1 MASLREVFELV
12 REQGAHGD
20 PAGLLRDSGHADL
33 PEALLSLA
41 IVNFA
46 DTLPADAAE
55 HLAGFVVPHSGVPR
69 EDADHADP
77 SVADGLD
84 LLATA
89 PSALGPEADLDGAV
103 TAPDEAGRGE
113 PGEPPVGEPLVGD
126 PLEAS
131 FGAEPDPAGLDFGT
145 GDPDGVTAGPWQHP
159 EPAGDLEPE
168 VPVEVGA
175 PAPDGPEAL
184 DAEALDAEALD
195 AGLAGLPDAE
205 ALDRLDAE
213 TDQADE
219 TGADAGA

>member
-46 DTLPADAAE
+46 DTLPADSAE

-89 PSALGPEADLDGAV
+89 PSALGPEADLDGAL

-113 PGEPPVGEPLVGD
+113 PGDPPVGD

-145 GDPDGVTAGPWQHP
+145 GDRDGGTAGPWERP

-175 PAPDGPEAL
+175 LAPDGPDDLDAKAL
-184 DAEALDAEALD
+184 D
-195 AGLAGLPDAE
+195 AGLPDAE

-213 TDQADE
+213 TDDE
-219 TGADAGA
+219 TGGDAGA

>member
-1 MASLREVFELV
+1 
-12 REQGAHGD
+12 
-20 PAGLLRDSGHADL
+20 
-33 PEALLSLA
+33 
-41 IVNFA
+41 
-46 DTLPADAAE
+46 
-55 HLAGFVVPHSGVPR
+55 VPHSGVPR

-89 PSALGPEADLDGAV
+89 PSALGPEADLDGAL

-113 PGEPPVGEPLVGD
+113 PGDPPVGH

-145 GDPDGVTAGPWQHP
+145 GDQDVTAGSWERP

-175 PAPDGPEAL
+175 LAPDGPDDLDAEALDAEALDAEALDAEAL

-213 TDQADE
+213 TDDE
-219 TGADAGA
+219 TGGDAGA

>member
-46 DTLPADAAE
+46 DTLPADSAE

-89 PSALGPEADLDGAV
+89 PSALGPEADLDGAL

-113 PGEPPVGEPLVGD
+113 PGDPPVGH

-145 GDPDGVTAGPWQHP
+145 GDQDVTAGSWERP

-175 PAPDGPEAL
+175 LAPDGPDDLDAEAL

-213 TDQADE
+213 TDDE
-219 TGADAGA
+219 TGGDAGA